1 MERKTLMNETIAT
14 LERALSLLVVF
25 LLLAATVVPLGRLF
39 GHPFG
44 PAAADEAAAAR
55 PDTAALA
62 ALGLADAR
70 LTQVGTDLW
79 AVASATGND
88 AGMLAGSCSRA
99 ADVTGFAGPTPVYV
113 YINKEGRVAGVAA
126 GPHAETPAVFRHVED
141 EGFLRSWNGLT
152 PAEAQA
158 RQVDAVSGAT
168 YTSRALAR
176 NVGVALEAYAA
187 APATTP
193 APDGEADAFSQM
205 APLVVVMLGVGAAL
219 LARRSRTLRL
229 VVLVLNVGV
238 TGFWCGEYLSVSLL
252 RSWLAEGA
260 DLARHLPA
268 IVMLAVSLLLAFLKK
283 PNHYCTWI
291 CPLGSLQE
299 LAYRLP
305 GPKLRLPQR
314 AFHVME
320 RIRLG
325 VLVLLL
331 LALWMGVGAEV
342 LSYEPFAAFS
352 PAAAPWP
359 VLVLAGAFVVL
370 GVFVPRPWCKALCPL
385 GELFRLSCD
394 ASRKS

>member
-1 MERKTLMNETIAT
+1 MERKTLMNEATAT

-39 GHPFG
+39 GRPFG

-62 ALGLADAR
+62 ALGLSGAR
-70 LTQVGTDLW
+70 LTAVDTDLW
-79 AVASATGND
+79 TVTSAAGDD
-88 AGMLAGSCSRA
+88 AGTLAGSRSRA

-113 YINKEGRVAGVAA
+113 YINKEGRVAGVAP
-126 GPHAETPAVFRHVED
+126 GPHAETPAVFLHVED

-152 PAEAQA
+152 PAEARA

-176 NVGVALEAYAA
+176 NVGAALEAYAA
-187 APATTP
+187 APATKP
-193 APDGEADAFSQM
+193 APGDGADAFTQM
-205 APLVVVMLGVGAAL
+205 AALVVVVFGVGVALAARSN
-219 LARRSRTLRL
+219 RRLRL
-229 VVLVLNVGV
+229 IVLVLNVGV

-260 DLARHLPA
+260 DVARHLPA
-268 IVMLAVSLLLAFLKK
+268 VVMLAVSLVLAFLKR

-305 GPKLRLPQR
+305 GPKLRLPPR
-314 AFHVME
+314 AFRVME

-325 VLVLLL
+325 VLALLL

-342 LSYEPFAAFS
+342 LDYEPFAAFR

-370 GVFVPRPWCKALCPL
+370 GVFVPRPWCKMLCPL

-394 ASRKS
+394 AGRKS

>member
-1 MERKTLMNETIAT
+1 MNEATAT

-39 GHPFG
+39 GRPFG

-55 PDTAALA
+55 PDTAVLA
-62 ALGLADAR
+62 ALGLSGAR
-70 LTQVGTDLW
+70 LTPAGTDLW
-79 AVASATGND
+79 TVTSAAGDD
-88 AGMLAGSCSRA
+88 AGTLAGSRSRA

-113 YINKEGRVAGVAA
+113 YINKEGRVAGVAP

-176 NVGVALEAYAA
+176 NVGAALEAYAA
-187 APATTP
+187 APATEP
-193 APDGEADAFSQM
+193 APGDGTDAFTQM
-205 APLVVVMLGVGAAL
+205 AALVVVVFGVGVALAARSN
-219 LARRSRTLRL
+219 RRLRL
-229 VVLVLNVGV
+229 IVLVLNVGV

-260 DLARHLPA
+260 DVARHLPA
-268 IVMLAVSLLLAFLKK
+268 IVMLAVSLVLAFLKR

-305 GPKLRLPQR
+305 GPKLHLPPR
-314 AFHVME
+314 AFRAME

-325 VLVLLL
+325 VLALLL

-342 LSYEPFAAFS
+342 LDYEPFAAFR

-370 GVFVPRPWCKALCPL
+370 GVFVPRPWCKMLCPL

-394 ASRKS
+394 AGRKS